1 MQAYETQKTVQERG
15 EVHVAGVPFAVG
27 TEVEVMISPRRKDA
41 AEFAEAWQHVCSQI
55 HATPGALALS
65 DADIQAEIDRYRAG
79 S

>member
-1 MQAYETQKTVQERG
+1 MQAYETSATVQGQG

-41 AEFAEAWQHVCSQI
+41 AEFAQAWERVCRQI
-55 HATPGALALS
+55 RATPGADELS
-65 DADIQAEIDRYRAG
+65 DADIQSEIDRYRAG

>member
-1 MQAYETQKTVQERG
+1 MQAYETQATVQGRG
-15 EVHVAGVPFAVG
+15 EVHVAGVPFAAG

-41 AEFAEAWQHVCSQI
+41 AEFAQAWQRVCSQLR
-55 HATPGALALS
+55 ARPGIGELS

>member
-1 MQAYETQKTVQERG
+1 MRGYETQATVQGHG
-15 EVHVAGVPFAVG
+15 EVHVAGVPFAAG

-41 AEFAEAWQHVCSQI
+41 AEFVQAWQRVCSQLR
-55 HATPGALALS
+55 ATPGIDELS